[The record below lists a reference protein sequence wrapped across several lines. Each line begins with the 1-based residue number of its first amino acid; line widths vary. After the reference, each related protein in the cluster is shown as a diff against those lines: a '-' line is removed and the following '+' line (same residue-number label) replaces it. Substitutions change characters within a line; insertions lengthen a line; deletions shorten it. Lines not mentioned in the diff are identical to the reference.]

1 MKENFDVKVFATDKY
16 SSNNP
21 SLICRIRNQLV
32 EAIDDNKLMPR
43 AIVVILDRDIIGG
56 MNMPE
61 LGLSLICGT
70 QLNWIAREF
79 NRIVQAHKDRLQKK
93 SVRTDSPKFI
103 WMAAPFNIN
112 FRDNKSRE
120 KFNKVL
126 QKAINVVP
134 GMSIMRMVIEF
145 NYGDSSSFIKE
156 ANRFSSDGLLRY
168 WTSVDSAIEHWFTH
182 LAPGRGSRAEQR
194 KANDRMQNFVWKV
207 KMEYDYGRN
216 KFKWTRRP
224 GGNSDENGASGAK
237 GRKLPK
243 LSF

>member
-1 MKENFDVKVFATDKY
+1 
-16 SSNNP
+16 
-21 SLICRIRNQLV
+21 
-32 EAIDDNKLMPR
+32 
-43 AIVVILDRDIIGG
+43 
-56 MNMPE
+56 MPE

-120 KFNKVL
+120 KFNKAL